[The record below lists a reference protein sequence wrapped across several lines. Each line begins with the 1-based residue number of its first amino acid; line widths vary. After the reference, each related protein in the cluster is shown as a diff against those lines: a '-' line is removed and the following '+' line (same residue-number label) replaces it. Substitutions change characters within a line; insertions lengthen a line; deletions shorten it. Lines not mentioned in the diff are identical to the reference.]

1 MIDDDDNPINN
12 ALGIMPSPF
21 TTTIS
26 TIVANAK
33 NDSANEDFTYARAN
47 IREVIS
53 NGSDAISRMAQI
65 ADQSQN
71 ARDFEVLSNLMTTVV
86 NASEKLLKVQKSIR
100 ELDKADEPRDQ
111 EAKQI
116 TNNLFVGTS
125 TELQKILADLK
136 NQ

>member
-1 MIDDDDNPINN
+1 MTANTNPIND
-12 ALGIMPSPF
+12 ALGIVPSQF
-21 TTTIS
+21 TTAVS

-33 NDSANEDFTYARAN
+33 NDSANEDFTFARAN
-47 IREVIS
+47 IREVIQ
-53 NGSDAISRMAQI
+53 NGSNAIERMAQI

-86 NASEKLLKVQKSIR
+86 NASEKLLKVQKAIR

-111 EAKQI
+111 EAKQV

-125 TELQKILADLK
+125 AELQKILEDLRNK
-136 NQ
+136 

>member
-1 MIDDDDNPINN
+1 MTANTNPIND
-12 ALGIMPSPF
+12 ALGIVPSPF
-21 TTTIS
+21 TTTVS

-47 IREVIS
+47 IREVIQ
-53 NGSDAISRMAQI
+53 NGSDAIARMAQI

-100 ELDKADEPRDQ
+100 ELDKVDEPRDQ
-111 EAKQI
+111 EAKQV
-116 TNNLFVGTS
+116 TNNLVVGS
-125 TELQKILADLK
+125 TAELQKILANIK
-136 NQ
+136 NK

>member
-1 MIDDDDNPINN
+1 MTANTNPIND
-12 ALGIMPSPF
+12 ALGIVHSPF
-21 TTTIS
+21 TTVVS

-47 IREVIS
+47 IREVIQ
-53 NGSDAISRMAQI
+53 NGSDAIARMAQI

-111 EAKQI
+111 EAKQV
-116 TNNLFVGTS
+116 TNNLFVGS
-125 TELQKILADLK
+125 TAELQKILADIK
-136 NQ
+136 NK

>member
-1 MIDDDDNPINN
+1 MTANTNPIND
-12 ALGIMPSPF
+12 ALGIVPSPF
-21 TTTIS
+21 ATAVS

-47 IREVIS
+47 IREVIQ
-53 NGSDAISRMAQI
+53 NGSDAIARMAQI

-100 ELDKADEPRDQ
+100 ELDKVDEPRDQ
-111 EAKQI
+111 EAKQV
-116 TNNLFVGTS
+116 TNNLFVGS
-125 TELQKILADLK
+125 TAELQKILADIRNK
-136 NQ
+136 

>member
-1 MIDDDDNPINN
+1 MTANTNPIND
-12 ALGIMPSPF
+12 ALGIVPSQF
-21 TTTIS
+21 TTAVS
-26 TIVANAK
+26 TIVAKAK

-47 IREVIS
+47 IREVIQ
-53 NGSDAISRMAQI
+53 NGSDAITRMAQI

-111 EAKQI
+111 EAKQV

-125 TELQKILADLK
+125 AELQKIIADLK
-136 NQ
+136 HQ

>member
-1 MIDDDDNPINN
+1 MTANNNPIND
-12 ALGIMPSPF
+12 ALGIVPSSF
-21 TTTIS
+21 ATAVS

-47 IREVIS
+47 IREVIQ
-53 NGSDAISRMAQI
+53 NGSDAIARMAQI

-111 EAKQI
+111 EAKQV
-116 TNNLFVGTS
+116 TNNLFVGS
-125 TELQKILADLK
+125 TAELQKILADIRNK
-136 NQ
+136 

>member
-1 MIDDDDNPINN
+1 MTANTNPIND
-12 ALGIMPSPF
+12 ALGIVPSQF
-21 TTTIS
+21 TTAVS

-47 IREVIS
+47 IREVIE
-53 NGSDAISRMAQI
+53 NGSNAIERMAQI

-111 EAKQI
+111 EAKQV

-125 TELQKILADLK
+125 AELQKIIADLK
-136 NQ
+136 HQ

>member
-1 MIDDDDNPINN
+1 MTANTNPIND
-12 ALGIMPSPF
+12 ALGIVPSQF
-21 TTTIS
+21 TTAVS

-47 IREVIS
+47 IREVIQ
-53 NGSDAISRMAQI
+53 NGSNAIERMAQI

-111 EAKQI
+111 EAKQV
-116 TNNLFVGTS
+116 TNNLFVGS
-125 TELQKILADLK
+125 TAELQKIIADLK
-136 NQ
+136 HQ

>member
-1 MIDDDDNPINN
+1 MTANTNSIND
-12 ALGIMPSPF
+12 ALGIVPSPF
-21 TTTIS
+21 TTAVS

-47 IREVIS
+47 IREVIE
-53 NGSDAISRMAQI
+53 NGSNAIERMAQI

-86 NASEKLLKVQKSIR
+86 NASEKLLKVQKAIR
-100 ELDKADEPRDQ
+100 ELDKVDEPRNQ
-111 EAKQI
+111 EAKQV

-125 TELQKILADLK
+125 AELQKILEDLRNK
-136 NQ
+136 

>member
-1 MIDDDDNPINN
+1 MTANTNPIND
-12 ALGIMPSPF
+12 ALGIVPSPF
-21 TTTIS
+21 TTTVS

-47 IREVIS
+47 IREVIQ
-53 NGSDAISRMAQI
+53 NGSDAIARMAQI

-100 ELDKADEPRDQ
+100 ELDKVDEPRDQ
-111 EAKQI
+111 EAKQV
-116 TNNLFVGTS
+116 TNNLFVGS
-125 TELQKILADLK
+125 TAELQKILANIK
-136 NQ
+136 NK